1 MARAATVAVSADGA
15 TVAAPSLRARAPRFG
30 IGGARSTS
38 QFTDFDESLVWVGVL
53 LLLIGLVMVYSSSI
67 AFAEGSRFTGYRA
80 NYFLWR
86 HGISLLIGGVAAWV
100 AFQVPMAVWQRFAL
114 PLNRPH

>member
-67 AFAEGSRFTGYRA
+67 AFAEGSRFTEIGRA
-80 NYFLWR
+80 
-86 HGISLLIGGVAAWV
+86 HV
-100 AFQVPMAVWQRFAL
+100 
-114 PLNRPH
+114 